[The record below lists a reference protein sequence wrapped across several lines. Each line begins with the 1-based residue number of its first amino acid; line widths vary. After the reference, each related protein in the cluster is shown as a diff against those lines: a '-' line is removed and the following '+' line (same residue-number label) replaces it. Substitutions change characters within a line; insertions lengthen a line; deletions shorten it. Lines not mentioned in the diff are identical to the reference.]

1 MRNNRLIQVMK
12 HAKSRF
18 KAKTP
23 PWFRF
28 VRNISLILTGL
39 GTIIA
44 TSVIPLPS
52 TIITIGGYCAIA
64 GSVAALV
71 AQTAIDN
78 E

>member
-1 MRNNRLIQVMK
+1 MQNNRLIQVMK
-12 HAKSRF
+12 QAKSRI

-28 VRNISLILTGL
+28 IRNASLLLTGA

-44 TSVIPLPS
+44 SSVIPLPS